1 MFLGREAAE
10 GLGGALLPW
19 WPWRMRGQSQIPK
32 GRPPPCGPAL
42 ALALRGGISPGTQG
56 VTQALHPQSASL
68 IGGASFISHLPL
80 TPSPEE
86 VPLPLSQQ
94 KLWEVGPPCKA
105 QLSYLAG
112 VGHRWDLTCAV
123 VSHPITL
130 VVLGP

>member
-1 MFLGREAAE
+1 MVALEDE
-10 GLGGALLPW
+10 GAKPGPQGQATP
-19 WPWRMRGQSQIPK
+19 MRSCP
-32 GRPPPCGPAL
+32 RPAL
-42 ALALRGGISPGTQG
+42 ALALRGRISPGTQG

-86 VPLPLSQQ
+86 APLPLSQQ